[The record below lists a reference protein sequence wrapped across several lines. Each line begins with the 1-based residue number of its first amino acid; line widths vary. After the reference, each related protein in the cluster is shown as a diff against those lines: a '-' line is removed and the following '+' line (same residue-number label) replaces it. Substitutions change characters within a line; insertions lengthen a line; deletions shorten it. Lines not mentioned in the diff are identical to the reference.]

1 VEETSPEV
9 LRSLGLANKQNA
21 ATAANRY
28 RGEKE
33 EKNMRRTIGLL
44 IAICA
49 AATVSLAA
57 DAKAGQAIFDKS
69 CKSCH
74 GADGAG
80 NPNIAKM
87 MKVEMRPLG
96 SAAVQAQSDDELK
109 QIITNGKGKMP
120 KVASVTGKSVD
131 DVVAYVRTL
140 KK

>member
-1 VEETSPEV
+1 M
-9 LRSLGLANKQNA
+9 K
-21 ATAANRY
+21 
-28 RGEKE
+28 
-33 EKNMRRTIGLL
+33 RTVTLL

-49 AATVSLAA
+49 AAAVSLAA
-57 DAKAGQAIFDKS
+57 DAAAGKAVFDKS

-74 GADGAG
+74 GADGSG

-96 SAAVQAQSDDELK
+96 SAEVQAQSDDDLK
-109 QIITNGKGKMP
+109 KIVTDGKGKMRP
-120 KVASVTGKSVD
+120 VASVTGKSVD

>member
-1 VEETSPEV
+1 M
-9 LRSLGLANKQNA
+9 K
-21 ATAANRY
+21 
-28 RGEKE
+28 
-33 EKNMRRTIGLL
+33 RTFTLV

-49 AATVSLAA
+49 AAAVSLAA
-57 DAKAGQAIFDKS
+57 DAAAGKAVFDKS

-74 GADGAG
+74 GADGSG

-96 SAAVQAQSDDELK
+96 SAEVQAQSDDDLK
-109 QIITNGKGKMP
+109 KIVTDGKGKMRP
-120 KVASVTGKSVD
+120 VASVSGKSAD